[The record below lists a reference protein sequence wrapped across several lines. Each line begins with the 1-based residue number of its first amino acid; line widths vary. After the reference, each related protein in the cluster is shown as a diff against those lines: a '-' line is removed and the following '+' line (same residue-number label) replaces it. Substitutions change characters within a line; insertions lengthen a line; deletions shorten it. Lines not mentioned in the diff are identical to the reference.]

1 MNGCWN
7 IGIVQVENSGMPT
20 RHTKVQEQMN
30 SSQAVMSRRRH
41 RPVSYI
47 TVVALATLLSAAP
60 SAAQDR
66 VALLIANSDYGEH
79 QLPEAKANVE
89 KLARSL
95 ESADFTVTVKENVEK
110 DFRKVLESFVPT
122 CPNGGVSLVY
132 FCGYGSQYARKLTRT
147 IERLDGTKEKEY
159 YYELDSGIWSTRG
172 RDPYRLDDIANIFRQ
187 RSHARLNLL
196 ILDCGYHCPR
206 AKPNQQGLF
215 AMDAKT
221 WPGGMVCYATPPEE
235 SLSEGESSALAE
247 SLSRHLTT
255 RDRPLADVMANV
267 HADIAKQSSGKQKL
281 WIEFASPKN
290 RAAQV
295 VSSQKRNVSTSK
307 IPPSNPKAGDEWIN
321 SLGMVFCWCPSGKFR
336 MGLPDASTPY
346 TRDAT
351 QVDVVIS
358 KGFWISKYET
368 TLGDY
373 SRARYGRDKPLRGPL
388 GFIPI
393 NVSNVPLTSTSPDSA
408 RGYLTNLNKA
418 EDKAGQLPG
427 GWMYRLPTE
436 AEWELA
442 CRAGSNTRYSFGDSP
457 KELARFANFADAELL
472 RLNPDFYYADP
483 GSNDGT
489 GERPAPIGS
498 YQPNDWGIHD
508 MHGNVNEICADRYQP
523 ELPGGTD
530 PQVTKLEKGQQDTFV
545 MRGGSWSST
554 AQYCQTGFRNSVGIK
569 NSSGEFANIGLRVV
583 LAKKR

>member
-1 MNGCWN
+1 MKMNWL
-7 IGIVQVENSGMPT
+7 
-20 RHTKVQEQMN
+20 
-30 SSQAVMSRRRH
+30 
-41 RPVSYI
+41 
-47 TVVALATLLSAAP
+47 VAKTHWKTTWTAIAAMLCFTLATIASLP
-60 SAAQDR
+60 AQDR

-79 QLPEAKANVE
+79 QLPEAEANVE
-89 KLARSL
+89 KLAKSL
-95 ESADFTVTVKENVEK
+95 ESAGFTVTVKENVEK
-110 DFRKVLESFVPT
+110 DFRREFESFLPT

-132 FCGYGSQYARKLTRT
+132 YCGYGSRYDRKMSRT
-147 IERLDGTKEKEY
+147 IEKPDGTKEKEY
-159 YYELDSGIWSTRG
+159 YFEPDSGLWSTKG
-172 RDPYRLDDIANIFRQ
+172 SAPYRLDDIANIFRQ

-196 ILDCGYHCPR
+196 VLDCGYHCPK

-215 AMDAKT
+215 AMDART

-235 SLSEGESSALAE
+235 SLSAGASSALAE

-255 RDRPLADVMANV
+255 KDQPLAEVMANV
-267 HADIAKQSSGKQKL
+267 QADIAKQSGGKQKL
-281 WIEFASPKN
+281 WVEFALPKN
-290 RAAQV
+290 ATANV
-295 VSSQKRNVSTSK
+295 VSSRKRNVSTSK
-307 IPPSNPKAGDEWIN
+307 TPASNPKAGDEWIN
-321 SLGMVFCWCPSGKFR
+321 SLSMVFCWCPPGKFR
-336 MGLPDASTPY
+336 MGLPDTSTPY

-351 QVDVVIS
+351 QVDVAIS
-358 KGFWISKYET
+358 EGFWISKYEV

-408 RGYLTNLNKA
+408 RGYLGNLNKA

-427 GWMYRLPTE
+427 GWTYRLPTE
-436 AEWELA
+436 AEWEFA
-442 CRAGSNTRYSFGDSP
+442 CRAGSNARYSFGDSP

-472 RLNPDFYYADP
+472 QQNSDFYYADP

-498 YQPNDWGIHD
+498 YQPNVWGIHD
-508 MHGNVNEICADRYQP
+508 MHGNVNEICADRYVP

-530 PQVTKLEKGQQDTFV
+530 PQVTKLEKGQPDIYV
-545 MRGGSWSST
+545 MRGGGWSST
-554 AQYCQTGFRNSVGIK
+554 AQYCQAGFRNSVGIK
-569 NSSGEFANIGLRVV
+569 SSSAEFANVGLRVV